1 MRPDSY
7 KVAKLRSVPVP
18 AVRYIVAVDGRPQ
31 RRESYTSQAA
41 AHKAASLLARY
52 SVGCRVTIYRC
63 EPVAAMVDPV

>member
-1 MRPDSY
+1 MKLNSY
-7 KVAKLRSVPVP
+7 KLANLRPVPLP
-18 AVRYIVAVDGRPQ
+18 AVRYILAVDGRPQ

-41 AHKAASLLARY
+41 AQKAASLLARY